1 MTYLPDFSDHI
12 VPDLLGPGLVLVFCG
27 TAPSRISARARA
39 YYANPQNRFWRTLF
53 EVGLT
58 PRLFAPQEYP
68 RLLEH
73 KIGLTDVAKR
83 HSGVDSSLPVEAF
96 APLELSLKLVTYRPQ
111 MLAFTSKRAAAEV
124 LQVPTGRI
132 SYGLQMVRLE
142 DTALWVL
149 PSTSPLGAN
158 HFQLTPWLELA
169 QWFESALPTDQE
181 GMSRTLDKLER

>member
-1 MTYLPDFSDHI
+1 MNTSPDSSDYL
-12 VPDLLGPGLVLVFCG
+12 VPDLLEPGLRLVFCG

-39 YYANPQNRFWRTLF
+39 YYANPQNRFWGTLF
-53 EVGLT
+53 KVELT
-58 PRLFAPQEYP
+58 PRLFAPHEYP

-83 HSGVDSSLPVEAF
+83 HSGVDSSLPGEAF
-96 APLELSLKLVTYRPQ
+96 APLELRLKLVTYRPQ
-111 MLAFTSKRAAAEV
+111 MLAFTSKRAAGEV
-124 LQVPTGRI
+124 LQVPTGRLE
-132 SYGLQMVRLE
+132 YGLQTSRLE

-169 QWFESALPTDQE
+169 QWFRACPVPEL
-181 GMSRTLDKLER
+181 

>member
-1 MTYLPDFSDHI
+1 MTTSHDSSDYL
-12 VPDLLGPGLVLVFCG
+12 VPDLLESGLKLVFCG

-58 PRLFAPQEYP
+58 PRLYSPHEYP

-83 HSGVDSSLPVEAF
+83 HSGVDSSLPIEAF
-96 APLELSLKLVTYRPQ
+96 APLELGLKLVTYRPQ

-124 LQVPTGRI
+124 LQVPTGRLE
-132 SYGLQMVRLE
+132 YGLQTLRLE
-142 DTALWVL
+142 DSALWVL

-158 HFQLTPWLELA
+158 HFQLTSWLELA
-169 QWFESALPTDQE
+169 QWFRACSVP
-181 GMSRTLDKLER
+181 KL